1 MRPMVEYIIDWRQV
15 LDVGIETYPFAFSP
29 TGLLEQVVGDT
40 IEIVFP
46 ANPSARNQRIKL
58 VPKRRGV
65 PRLSDSGAIAQFHAS
80 LL

>member
-29 TGLLEQVVGDT
+29 TGQLEQVVGDT

-58 VPKRRGV
+58 VPKGCRI
-65 PRLSDSGAIAQFHAS
+65 PCLSNSSAIA
-80 LL
+80 